1 VSSSIR
7 TVLLGEK
14 ETKTRD
20 PKSQRNQAALHRR
33 FGKKG
38 TEHSNYIC
46 IPSLPTLDPRQNT
59 LSRHFRGTTT
69 QNGAEPVE
77 KRTATRSNTNTG
89 TVTGKKRGP
98 EPEISELQESV
109 DGPTD
114 HDTSKDEDL
123 GKDNMTTISSFQ
135 VSPADLME
143 QTPFHHFGMHD
154 DKFDPTAF
162 PNTTFEF
169 PSFPDPPPP
178 AGNPLFDEKETAFMS
193 SFFDTVDQNTSFDH
207 DFQDGLAQW
216 TVPSLE
222 MRKAGFEDVWNTQP
236 NVTNGASNHN
246 YTPTTAY
253 GQPHY
258 DPMTSEQSFPAPSFP
273 KQTQNLQSV
282 VQHLPQQYNPSPPSF
297 LSHAHSS
304 SHNPNDL
311 QRSVFT
317 HRNPSQSNPSQCE
330 SLFSG
335 YPSLNMP
342 VASPSAAASANH
354 TPNTTPKL
362 APYNFLKNEI
372 SSSESPPSTANLN
385 RLVISHP
392 TQSNYAPSSCSS
404 SNSPQ
409 TSHKPPRKKRRE
421 NLSEQQK
428 RINHITSEQKRRNL
442 IQQGFNEIHSLVP
455 ALRGQ
460 RERGDSKSTVLLK
473 TVDFLEEL
481 REGNDRLQRMLN
493 SKR

>member
-1 VSSSIR
+1 M
-7 TVLLGEK
+7 
-14 ETKTRD
+14 
-20 PKSQRNQAALHRR
+20 
-33 FGKKG
+33 
-38 TEHSNYIC
+38 
-46 IPSLPTLDPRQNT
+46 
-59 LSRHFRGTTT
+59 
-69 QNGAEPVE
+69 
-77 KRTATRSNTNTG
+77 
-89 TVTGKKRGP
+89 
-98 EPEISELQESV
+98 
-109 DGPTD
+109 
-114 HDTSKDEDL
+114 TS
-123 GKDNMTTISSFQ
+123 ISSFQ

-143 QTPFHHFGMHD
+143 QTPFHHFPTHD
-154 DKFDPTAF
+154 DKYDSAAF

-169 PSFPDPPPP
+169 PTFPDPPPL

-193 SFFDTVDQNTSFDH
+193 SFFDTVDQNTSFDN

-216 TVPSLE
+216 TVPAMD
-222 MRKAGFEDVWNTQP
+222 MRKGFEDVWNTQP
-236 NVTNGASNHN
+236 SVANGTSNHH
-246 YTPTTAY
+246 YASTATF
-253 GQPHY
+253 GLPHY
-258 DPMTSEQSFPAPSFP
+258 EPVTAEPSFSAPSFP
-273 KQTQNLQSV
+273 KQTQTQQSV
-282 VQHLPQQYNPSPPSF
+282 VQHIPQQYNPSPQNF
-297 LSHAHSS
+297 LSHIHNS

-317 HRNPSQSNPSQCE
+317 HRNPQQSNSSQCE

-342 VASPSAAASANH
+342 VASPSGVASANH

-362 APYNFLKNEI
+362 ATYNFLKNEI

-385 RLVISHP
+385 RLAIHRP
-392 TQSNYAPSSCSS
+392 PPSNYAASSSSS

-409 TSHKPPRKKRRE
+409 TAGRPPRKKRRE
-421 NLSEQQK
+421 NLSEHQK

-473 TVDFLEEL
+473 TVDFLAEL
-481 REGNDRLQRMLN
+481 REGNDLLKRMLN